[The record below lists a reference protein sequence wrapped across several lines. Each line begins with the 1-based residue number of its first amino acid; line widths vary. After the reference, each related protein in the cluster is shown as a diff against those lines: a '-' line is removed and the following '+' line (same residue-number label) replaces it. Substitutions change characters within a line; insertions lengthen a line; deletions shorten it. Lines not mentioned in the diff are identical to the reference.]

1 MSFVQPHTGIIITH
15 PLPIT
20 ITTMFKAS
28 PTQSFLDYPNEDVTW
43 AVGAER
49 RVDNYIGP
57 DSEGFGLE
65 S

>member
-1 MSFVQPHTGIIITH
+1 
-15 PLPIT
+15 
-20 ITTMFKAS
+20 MFKAS